1 MHLLLSISLIHKS
14 GVNKVVE
21 AWELFPGA
29 DSGIYIY
36 IYIYIYFK
44 FPCIYI
50 YIFQVSMQ
58 PNDFTIRP
66 TLTLQVL
73 IMKYELE
80 LATNFIIR
88 DHGCKSVNRL

>member
-1 MHLLLSISLIHKS
+1 
-14 GVNKVVE
+14 VE

-36 IYIYIYFK
+36 IYIFQVSMH
-44 FPCIYI
+44 I

-88 DHGCKSVNRL
+88 DHAIMVAN

>member
-1 MHLLLSISLIHKS
+1 MH
-14 GVNKVVE
+14 
-21 AWELFPGA
+21 
-29 DSGIYIY
+29 
-36 IYIYIYFK
+36 
-44 FPCIYI
+44 I

-88 DHGCKSVNRL
+88 DHAIMVAN

>member
-1 MHLLLSISLIHKS
+1 MHLLILFISLIHKS

-36 IYIYIYFK
+36 IYFK
-44 FPCIYI
+44 FPCI

-88 DHGCKSVNRL
+88 DHAIMVAN

>member
-1 MHLLLSISLIHKS
+1 
-14 GVNKVVE
+14 VE

-36 IYIYIYFK
+36 FK
-44 FPCIYI
+44 FPCI

-88 DHGCKSVNRL
+88 DHGCKLVNRL